1 MMVPNGWSVAECVE
15 EVGVQLPEDMNER
28 TVQVLLRAAELIN
41 ARGFDATTVND
52 ICEATGLTK
61 GGLYHYIQGK
71 RDLLY
76 QIMRL
81 AMTSIQSNVA
91 EVSAISDPEEQ
102 LRAVVRAHI
111 SGIARGHGVLTAL
124 AEEVEALEPEH
135 RGEILKLKRQY
146 FDFVRGILGRMQ
158 DQGRLADL
166 DLSVATFN
174 LLGSVLFFAR
184 WYRESGTMSPA
195 QVADSIVDQ
204 TLYGLVKR

>member
-1 MMVPNGWSVAECVE
+1 MS
-15 EVGVQLPEDMNER
+15 ER
-28 TVQVLLRAAELIN
+28 TVQVLVRAAELIHSK
-41 ARGFDATTVND
+41 GFDATTVND

-81 AMTSIQSNVA
+81 AMASIETNVA
-91 EVSAISDPEEQ
+91 EVKEISDPEEQ

-146 FDFVRGILGRMQ
+146 FDFVRGILERMQ
-158 DQGRLADL
+158 NRGRLADAN
-166 DLSVATFN
+166 LSVATFN
-174 LLGSVLFFAR
+174 LLGAVLFFAR
-184 WYRESGTMSPA
+184 WYRDGGGMSPA
-195 QVADSIVDQ
+195 EVADAIVDQ

>member
-1 MMVPNGWSVAECVE
+1 M
-15 EVGVQLPEDMNER
+15 QLPEDMNDR
-28 TVQVLLRAAELIN
+28 TAQLLLKAAELIHSK
-41 ARGFDATTVND
+41 GFDATTVND
-52 ICEATGLTK
+52 ICDATGLTK

-81 AMTSIQSNVA
+81 AMASIHSNVA
-91 EVSAISDPEEQ
+91 EVEAIEDPEEQ

-111 SGIARGHGVLTAL
+111 RGIHRGHGVLTAL

-135 RGEILKLKRQY
+135 RSEILGLKRQY
-146 FDFVRGILGRMQ
+146 FEFVRGILQRMQ
-158 DQGRLADL
+158 DAGRFGDADL
-166 DLSVATFN
+166 SIATFN

-184 WYRESGTMSPA
+184 WYRDGGAMSPPE
-195 QVADSIVDQ
+195 VADAIVDQ